1 MDMLKQSIATKV
13 PMTDLMQQAKVAETP
28 EQQKEGLSNQ
38 PEGTSMV
45 FPESTGSFNT
55 MDMDYPID
63 IKKVDKQG
71 SLVRSYENVPPGV
84 GNLPMGEDKG
94 TVIETPADYKN
105 GGFDLEEF
113 KGSLRSKSFQKGGFD
128 PFEKLSSVSES
139 TNVNY
144 TKPNP
149 NAITPEMEANMDFQA
164 EYETNKT
171 SEMWLNSHGMNI
183 PDADASHLTFE
194 ALFPYGKA
202 LKTFGSGAK
211 AMFPKGVSAFTKD
224 GVKIIP
230 KKDAVRLS
238 RIEDANVTSK
248 SFKNY
253 EDGNWFSNSANEF
266 YVNNTK
272 RNTNLPRLEGQGA
285 YLAPGDP
292 RRLINITTDKS
303 TAESFNMINSTSKA
317 RKLSNGPYNA
327 ARADEFILPPD
338 LVKTMRNSGSG
349 SGYSTHI
356 GDAGNTIKNM
366 SAFYKQKGGFDPYED
381 LSSVSDNTSVHNYS
395 KDVLDLQ
402 GQKLTSSTPNSSNRS
417 MAYKEPSW
425 GEKLTDYAA
434 SPMTA
439 FGYSV
444 RNQDM
449 PHSIPINST
458 NRNIIDDYV
467 LDNINPFAWAKYAKQ
482 ADKDYAKGEY
492 TDALLSTLAALPM
505 VPAALSKGKPARQ
518 AADALVAGTLEMVRN
533 VRGNVP
539 GDNTKD
545 LNKKQKTGGFKGKY
559 QKGGFDDNIVIQ
571 NAKKAADNKRD
582 FSRLSQSWFPEA
594 YGEKPN
600 SAWSK
605 LLSNIP
611 MQYKAAAIAVQKG
624 IEYASPLAFGA
635 QFKSPGGTPICY
647 GNTCVSST
655 SEILRESGKWDG
667 RLEQDN
673 DKFASNYKSHG
684 YDFVPEGQQTPG
696 DIVQFY
702 KGSDADRN
710 YSHMG
715 ITAGGDKYYNDG
727 YSSKPWHKKNEPTT
741 AELQKN
747 SKNPINEKA
756 IGKVYYRYI
765 GE

>member
-1 MDMLKQSIATKV
+1 MLKQSIATKV

-272 RNTNLPRLEGQGA
+272 RNTNLPRLEGQAA

-571 NAKKAADNKRD
+571 NAKKAADEKRD
-582 FSRLSQSWFPEA
+582 FSRLSKTWFPGDKEPTSFGGKVIDMLPA
-594 YGEKPN
+594 SVKINALNTQIFLQNITGVKP
-600 SAWSK
+600 S
-605 LLSNIP
+605 
-611 MQYKAAAIAVQKG
+611 
-624 IEYASPLAFGA
+624 
-635 QFKSPGGTPICY
+635 GGTPVCY
-647 GNTCVSST
+647 GNTCVQST
-655 SEILRESGKWDG
+655 SAILKESGKWKG
-667 RLEQDN
+667 ELEQDN
-673 DKFASNYKSHG
+673 NTFTQTHKSHG
-684 YDFVPEGQQTPG
+684 YKIVQEKNAQPG

-702 KGSDADRN
+702 KGTQDNRN
-710 YSHMG
+710 YSHIG
-715 ITAGGDKYYNDG
+715 IHGSDNQYYNDG
-727 YSSKPWHKKNEPTT
+727 FATKPWRKKNEPTT

-747 SKNPINEKA
+747 SKNPINEKE